1 MTLRRLV
8 LSKELYLAVLTLLL
22 GLWCL
27 DQTRGLDGDAWS
39 FPFYLSVSLCVLG
52 VAQFLQCWFDK
63 SERTVDREAIAA
75 ILQGALPIAAI
86 AGLWAL
92 ALDLGLGYLL
102 PSVVAV
108 YTMLVVMRYGTPTTR
123 LIRAVLTTAVIF
135 TMFYIIFDS
144 PLPVL
149 ESVDDFFHWIG
160 QSLRD

>member
-1 MTLRRLV
+1 M
-8 LSKELYLAVLTLLL
+8 
-22 GLWCL
+22 
-27 DQTRGLDGDAWS
+27 
-39 FPFYLSVSLCVLG
+39 
-52 VAQFLQCWFDK
+52 
-63 SERTVDREAIAA
+63 
-75 ILQGALPIAAI
+75 
-86 AGLWAL
+86 AL

-144 PLPVL
+144 PASVL